1 MSLVEILKNK
11 IDTGINPPKIP
22 TLYEKLIEKIEVAT
36 PNYIISN
43 KKSDID
49 LLIEKLDKV
58 IITNNI
64 YEYKQ

>member
-43 KKSDID
+43 KKTDID